1 MLEIATSNLAQQLRL
16 YRTNDVVGPKL
27 LLYAFNSAEDKTMAE
42 TRKLCIEFF
51 KKHLG
56 FSDESIFMI
65 D

>member
-1 MLEIATSNLAQQLRL
+1 
-16 YRTNDVVGPKL
+16 
-27 LLYAFNSAEDKTMAE
+27 MAE
-42 TRKLCIEFF
+42 TRKLCFEFF